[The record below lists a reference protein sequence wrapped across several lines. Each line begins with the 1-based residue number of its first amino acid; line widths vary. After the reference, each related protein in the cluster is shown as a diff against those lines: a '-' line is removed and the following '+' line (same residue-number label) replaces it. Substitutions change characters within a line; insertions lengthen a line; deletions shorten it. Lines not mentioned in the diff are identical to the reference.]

1 MGVFQSLLDILSGA
15 SGKTPQGE
23 VVTPAYSDL
32 NIKDQSFSVE
42 SEISEALADLM
53 LMYSQFPIIGENERA
68 LWLDSTSDEFMRN
81 TAKAAIVTGFAS
93 GDCLIVPSWNG
104 RNIQNMLVPAE
115 AFEIYE
121 CAGDEILSCGYVL
134 DSYKKN
140 WQTYYLMQSIDLEKR
155 KTVTG
160 EEIYANVYRT
170 FVTTQGGARIESI
183 DQFPQWKDKYTAE
196 WIVPNVKQLLIAR
209 FKSHAYNPNNLNNV
223 KGAPITIGASAAI
236 REIHYLLAQMH
247 EEFELSEKMVMA
259 SKKMF
264 ERTEDGH
271 IDIPRGK
278 RRVFFQVKGGVKS
291 DEPFVEDWAPDI
303 RYKAYLEAIDKQEQ
317 LVERA
322 VGVSSGIISCV
333 NEMNYQNVDN
343 VRKSQQKTMGF
354 ISEARKQAEI
364 MLAQLVYAWDMLAN
378 FYEVTPAGEYEPVYD
393 WSSEWI
399 ETFADKENAI
409 LAGRDWATDAVDYRM
424 FLYNES
430 PEVAREKVAEIQAQ
444 AMANYQN
451 YFSED
456 EEIVV

>member
-1 MGVFQSLLDILSGA
+1 MGVFSSLLDMLSGRK
-15 SGKTPQGE
+15 GKTPQGE
-23 VVTPAYSDL
+23 TISPSYSDFRL
-32 NIKDQSFSVE
+32 KDQSFSVE

-53 LMYSQFPIIGENERA
+53 LMYSQFPIVGENERA
-68 LWLDSTSDEFMRN
+68 LWLDNTSDEFMRN
-81 TAKAAIVTGFAS
+81 TAKSAIVTGFAT

-104 RNIQNMLVPAE
+104 RNIQNMIVPAD
-115 AFEIYE
+115 AFDIYE
-121 CAGDEILSCGYVL
+121 FAGDEILSCGYVL
-134 DSYKKN
+134 ETYVKN
-140 WQTYYLMQSIDLEKR
+140 NQTYYLMQSIDLEKR
-155 KTVTG
+155 ATSTG
-160 EEIYANVYRT
+160 EDVFSNVYRT
-170 FVTTQGGARIESI
+170 FVATQGGIIEDIS
-183 DQFPQWKDKYTAE
+183 QFPQWRDKYTAE
-196 WIVPNVKQLLIAR
+196 WVVPNVEQLLIAR
-209 FKSHAYNPNNLNNV
+209 FKSHTYNPNNLNNV
-223 KGAPITIGASAAI
+223 KGAPITLGASAPI
-236 REIHYLLAQMH
+236 REIHYLLSQMH

-264 ERTEDGH
+264 ERTDDGH

-364 MLAQLVYAWDMLAN
+364 MLSQLVYAWNMLAN
-378 FYEVTPAGEYEPVYD
+378 FYEVTPYGEYEPVYD

-430 PEVAREKVAEIQAQ
+430 PEVAREKVEEIQSQ

-451 YFSED
+451 YFSEG

>member
-1 MGVFQSLLDILSGA
+1 MGLFQNLLSRISDIDN
-15 SGKTPQGE
+15 KEPQGE
-23 VVTPAYSDL
+23 LVAPAYSDYRL
-32 NIKDQSFSVE
+32 KDQSFSVE

-53 LMYSQFPIIGENERA
+53 LMYSQFPIVGDNERA
-68 LWLDSTSDEFMRN
+68 LFLDNASDDFMRN
-81 TAKAAIVTGFAS
+81 TAKAAIVTGFAT

-104 RNIQNMLVPAE
+104 RNIQNMIIPSD

-134 DSYKKN
+134 DKYKKN
-140 WQTYYLMQSIDLEKR
+140 WQTYYLMQTIDLEK
-155 KTVTG
+155 KTTIEGKEVFT
-160 EEIYANVYRT
+160 NVYRT
-170 FVTTQGGARIESI
+170 FVTTQGGGTMESI
-183 DQFPQWKDKYTAE
+183 EAFPQWKDKYTAE
-196 WIVPNVKQLLIAR
+196 WIVPNVEQLLIAR
-209 FKSHAYNPNNLNNV
+209 FKSHTYNPNNVNNV
-223 KGAPITIGASAAI
+223 KGAPITLGASAPI

-247 EEFELSEKMVMA
+247 NEFDLSEKMVMA
-259 SKKMF
+259 SKRMF
-264 ERTEDGH
+264 EKDENGH

-278 RRVFFQVKGGVKS
+278 RRVFFKVNQSMKG
-291 DEPFVEDWAPDI
+291 DEPFVEDWSPDI

-364 MLAQLVYAWDMLAN
+364 MLAQLVYAWNILAN
-378 FYEVTPAGEYEPVYD
+378 FYEVTPDGEYEPVYD

-430 PEVAREKVAEIQAQ
+430 PEVAREKVAEIQSQ
-444 AMANYQN
+444 AMENYQN
-451 YFSED
+451 FYSNGD
-456 EEIVV
+456 ETIV